1 MTSAQDF
8 DLSAVQHR
16 RKRVVGASLV
26 LPILALL
33 FTQSLWTIDGPA
45 HLSIEW
51 IGLTLIVVC
60 ILGRTWCALYLGGKK
75 KRQLVRHGPY
85 SVVRNPLYLFSA
97 IGAAGV
103 GLCAGSLVIGAIFG
117 AACVAIFGLVVR
129 KEEAYL
135 AGQFGASFADYCA
148 HVPRW
153 VPDFRLWRD
162 VDRIEAQPRL
172 ILLTFRD
179 ALVFLAAFP
188 ILELF
193 EELQA
198 AGYLPVWVYLP

>member
-1 MTSAQDF
+1 MTSTHNF

-26 LPILALL
+26 APIMALL
-33 FTQSLWTIDGPA
+33 FTQSMWVIDGPA

-51 IGLTLIVVC
+51 IGLALIVVC

-85 SVVRNPLYLFSA
+85 SIVRNPLYLFSA

-117 AACVAIFGLVVR
+117 AVCVGISSSARRRHISPCSSAR
-129 KEEAYL
+129 PM
-135 AGQFGASFADYCA
+135 S
-148 HVPRW
+148 
-153 VPDFRLWRD
+153 
-162 VDRIEAQPRL
+162 
-172 ILLTFRD
+172 TT
-179 ALVFLAAFP
+179 
-188 ILELF
+188 
-193 EELQA
+193 
-198 AGYLPVWVYLP
+198 